1 MSDIYCTSHEKFL
14 CPVKY
19 RIIKI
24 SLYYVNTIANNNSTN
39 SNNNVHKRKICLSNY
54 FKQSHRVSRKR
65 RLNYHKFQC
74 FVKLRPTL
82 DRSNL
87 KRSIESRKNRTN
99 TNIQIFVEN
108 CPIPIPSIFLPIC
121 RPLPVFVLQIFCL
134 LRLRNACNR
143 SSTMM
148 HDTPFEIINGNAR
161 LFFYS

>member
-1 MSDIYCTSHEKFL
+1 MPDIYCTSHEKFL

-24 SLYYVNTIANNNSTN
+24 SLYYINTIAKNNSTN
-39 SNNNVHKRKICLSNY
+39 SNNNVYKRSASQITLNNLTECHKSEEL
-54 FKQSHRVSRKR
+54 
-65 RLNYHKFQC
+65 HKFQC